1 MHSAASLRGNDAAP
15 SQPVSRPGPPLSDE
29 GKIHR
34 TTPLKAK
41 PAPLEIPGNEG
52 EMDFSPA
59 ALPEKPG
66 QCIGEDVYLSCGG
79 TTVEELYDLV
89 EMVSVAKPHTKE
101 TEAIVIESSSSS
113 SSANASRTPQR
124 PDRWQERARAACA
137 EVGVI
142 GGELEDDIGVR
153 DTCETVVLATLAD
166 GMLREAGSTAHSSAA
181 FFTSPN
187 ASSQGR
193 RFLKVELDISDDS
206 LDALMRTTEA
216 AKQHRSVS
224 SSSRQVLKRE
234 KPGLAGSLSRLL
246 SRCVRGSEGRADSYA
261 SSSPPGRK
269 TIDRRSDTASD
280 NTDYARRV
288 LYFVFRAVMRHCAG
302 SDTVGRSSVS
312 WLLAEVARRLRLES
326 ADESARLMLLAI
338 ANPLFCA
345 AVHTWLLA
353 QLSHD
358 VDRQRLTARS
368 NNEES
373 AGTLVSVSQKE
384 AHACALHL
392 AQEIVSEYKVT
403 YASVTTPP
411 SELMYAV
418 ELLSPSFAITP
429 GDSDAAL
436 RSSVNS
442 ACRTAYADFLHDEPT
457 NSDGHLDGR
466 SHPPPSLGRVAAS
479 LVALAND
486 ISRDATLFQPCF
498 ASRLSLVRASASAYK
513 RMVSETFSADAIR
526 RAVASAAASASGADV
541 DVLDDFEFY
550 RLLSAVRVFDGAV
563 ALHLP
568 ACARGSVS
576 AAAGNCSSIESLFFE
591 THITQLIDGLYR
603 SWSTRIK
610 KGCDAF
616 IASRNAHDGQNRDD
630 MRTASTVFSVSM
642 HRRAASTLF
651 FGTRFLLK
659 LYDDIGGALRK
670 HRTLMSSS
678 LPACM
683 QLEKAACKALILY
696 AKTLRRHA
704 LTVLDAPSR
713 VQGASTAPTNDRN
726 GDALCQG
733 GDAQGGSGCGAWE
746 RADGRVCVALN
757 DLYACRR
764 IKKSLTKL
772 AVQNQPNTV
781 HQSDDTEAAGGAPS
795 SGLGDQ
801 LRYSSAQ
808 IENMHSEVLGGMVSR
823 YAVGMASPMIMS
835 IHETFA
841 SAGRVGG
848 GGLRVGSDGLNVNK
862 LDAGSLSF
870 QLQPLLSLFEGVF
883 DDLAGRLNGCTLDK
897 FSFELWDTCCHIL
910 CDILTSSNDE
920 NDNSSINSM
929 AFEKVSHT
937 VAIVRA
943 IHHFLRVFFESQRHL
958 RTLTPVDGPGEPGAV
973 LHSRRRSYDHSQLD
987 GLLTLFSSSSS
998 SSSVE
1003 MR

>member
-1 MHSAASLRGNDAAP
+1 MHAAASLRGNDAAR
-15 SQPVSRPGPPLSDE
+15 SQPVSRSASPRSDE
-29 GKIHR
+29 GKLHR

-52 EMDFSPA
+52 EMDSSPA

-101 TEAIVIESSSSS
+101 TEAIAIESS

-142 GGELEDDIGVR
+142 GGELEDDVGVR

-193 RFLKVELDISDDS
+193 RFLNVGLDVSDDS
-206 LDALMRTTEA
+206 FDALMRTAEA

-224 SSSRQVLKRE
+224 SSTHQVSKRK

-280 NTDYARRV
+280 NDDSARRV
-288 LYFVFRAVMRHCAG
+288 LYFVFRAVLSHCAG
-302 SDTVGRSSVS
+302 SDAAGRSSVS
-312 WLLAEVARRLRLES
+312 WLLTEVARRLRLEN
-326 ADESARLMLLAI
+326 ADESARLMLLAM

-345 AVHTWLLA
+345 PAHTWLLA

-358 VDRQRLTARS
+358 IDRQRLTASS

-392 AQEIVSEYKVT
+392 AQEIVSEYKAT

-429 GDSDAAL
+429 GDSDVAL

-442 ACRTAYADFLHDEPT
+442 ACRTAYADLLYDELT
-457 NSDGHLDGR
+457 DSDGHLDWR
-466 SHPPPSLGRVAAS
+466 SRPPPSLGRVAAS
-479 LVALAND
+479 LVALASD

-498 ASRLSLVRASASAYK
+498 ASRLSLVRASASAYQ
-513 RMVSETFSADAIR
+513 RMVSETFSADAMR

-541 DVLDDFEFY
+541 EVLDEFEFY
-550 RLLSAVRVFDGAV
+550 RLLSAVRVFDGTV
-563 ALHLP
+563 ALHLS
-568 ACARGSVS
+568 ACARGSVG
-576 AAAGNCSSIESLFFE
+576 AGNCSSIESLFFE

-616 IASRNAHDGQNRDD
+616 IASRNAHDGQKRDD

-651 FGTRFLLK
+651 FGTRFLLE

-713 VQGASTAPTNDRN
+713 VQGESTAPTNDRG

-733 GDAQGGSGCGAWE
+733 DAAQGGSGCGAWE

-764 IKKSLTKL
+764 ICNSIKKSLTKL
-772 AVQNQPNTV
+772 AAQNRPNTV
-781 HQSDDTEAAGGAPS
+781 NQSDDSEAAGGAPS
-795 SGLGDQ
+795 SGLGDR

-808 IENMHSEVLGGMVSR
+808 IENMHSEVLGGMVSGI
-823 YAVGMASPMIMS
+823 AVGMASPMIIS

-848 GGLRVGSDGLNVNK
+848 GGLRLASDGLNFNK

-883 DDLAGRLNGCTLDK
+883 DDLAGRLNGSTLDK

-958 RTLTPVDGPGEPGAV
+958 RTVTPVDGPGEPGAV

-1003 MR
+1003 IR